1 MGGTKRLEIRP
12 YFKKDGEQVIALW
25 KQCGLVVPWNDPQ
38 KDIDRKMNKDPD
50 LFLVCCLGDTI
61 IGTVM
66 GGYEGHRGWIN
77 YLAVGPDH
85 QHQGVGRKLM
95 AAVESKIQAL
105 GCPKINLQV
114 RESNSDALAFYEA
127 LGYGNDRVIG
137 LGKRLVHDV

>member
-1 MGGTKRLEIRP
+1 MEIRQ
-12 YFKKDGEQVIALW
+12 YVKKDGEQVIALW

-38 KDIDRKMNKDPD
+38 KDINRKMNKDPD
-50 LFLVCCLGDTI
+50 LFLVCVTEETI

-77 YLAVGPDH
+77 YLAVSPGH
-85 QHQGVGRKLM
+85 QRQGVGRKLM

-114 RESNSDALAFYEA
+114 RESNAAALAFYEA

>member
-1 MGGTKRLEIRP
+1 MEIRQ
-12 YFKKDGEQVIALW
+12 YFKKDEKQVIALW

-50 LFLVCCLGDTI
+50 LFLVCITEEKI

-85 QHQGVGRKLM
+85 QRQGVGRKLM

-137 LGKRLVHDV
+137 LGKRLVDDV